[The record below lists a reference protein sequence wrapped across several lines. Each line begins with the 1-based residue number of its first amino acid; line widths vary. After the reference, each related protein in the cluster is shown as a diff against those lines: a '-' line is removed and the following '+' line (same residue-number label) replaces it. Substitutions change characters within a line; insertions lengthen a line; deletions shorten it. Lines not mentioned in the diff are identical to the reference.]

1 MQRLKTFFIYAI
13 LVVAFFLFSQ
23 IMIFFAIHTTYH
35 EKSYTIKADIPIQ
48 VEVKATS
55 VNGQVTGN
63 LINSTDKTIKNEY
76 IKLEFYSKHDVLMGT
91 KYIEI
96 TQLKPGEKLDFERKF
111 NYNKVDKVVLDV
123 VEDMNE
129 EITEEQKVSDPTMN
143 FAMLISSIILLCY
156 FG

>member
-63 LINSTDKTIKNEY
+63 LVNSTDQTIKNEY
-76 IKLEFYSKHDVLMGT
+76 IKLEFYYV
-91 KYIEI
+91 EI

-123 VEDMNE
+123 VENMNE